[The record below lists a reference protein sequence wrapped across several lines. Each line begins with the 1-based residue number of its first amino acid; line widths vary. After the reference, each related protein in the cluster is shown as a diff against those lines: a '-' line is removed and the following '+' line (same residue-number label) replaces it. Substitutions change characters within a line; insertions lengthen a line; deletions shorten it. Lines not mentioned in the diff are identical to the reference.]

1 MLVLA
6 TERQVTVLYES
17 GQEIQCREIQN
28 AQEGQQTR
36 WDVRESQEKIAP

>member
-6 TERQVTVLYES
+6 KERQVTVFYEA
-17 GQEIQCREIQN
+17 GQEIQCREVQN

-36 WDVRESQEKIAP
+36 WDVRKSQEKIAP